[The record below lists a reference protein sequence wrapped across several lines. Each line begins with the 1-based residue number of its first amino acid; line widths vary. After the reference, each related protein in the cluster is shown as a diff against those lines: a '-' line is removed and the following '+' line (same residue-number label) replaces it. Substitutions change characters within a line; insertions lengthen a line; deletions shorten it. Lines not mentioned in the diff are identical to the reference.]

1 MNVCVYMSACVGI
14 YMCGC
19 VLVCILLYACI
30 VVILWWLNSM
40 LGTSHNTV
48 AHATHSDICT
58 HRKAR
63 VTQYT
68 CLSLSSTPQHS
79 DTPTP
84 PPHISFTPSLPSLSM
99 VTKKY

>member
-1 MNVCVYMSACVGI
+1 MDVCVYMSACVGI

-48 AHATHSDICT
+48 AHATHSDMYTHTERHVLLCT
-58 HRKAR
+58 PA
-63 VTQYT
+63 
-68 CLSLSSTPQHS
+68 CLSQ
-79 DTPTP
+79 
-84 PPHISFTPSLPSLSM
+84 
-99 VTKKY
+99 VY